1 MHSRLKIVKYWF
13 LGKRNG
19 VSFQELVAYLFQRTC
34 PSRAKSRIQSIEEAD
49 KYLILRF
56 NNFDHPLYY
65 PKEMNLR
72 SLYVVIT
79 ESLYA
84 NNWHYYQIEQTQV
97 GPEDVVI
104 DCGAAEGLFSL
115 LTAGKCK
122 KVYII
127 EPLPAFVEL
136 LKLTFYKM
144 NNVEIIPVALS
155 DKAGEAMLSNSGIES
170 SLNSSGHGIPVKVA
184 TIDDLFLENA
194 SPVTYIKADIEG
206 YELEMLKGASRVIKE
221 YTPKIAITTY
231 HKEEHAELISDYLKS
246 INSRY
251 HIKVKGIYPEHGGP
265 VMLHAWI
272 D

>member
-1 MHSRLKIVKYWF
+1 MGFHFKNWLHTYFNEHVHQEQSQEFRALKRPTI
-13 LGKRNG
+13 
-19 VSFQELVAYLFQRTC
+19 
-34 PSRAKSRIQSIEEAD
+34 
-49 KYLILRF
+49 YLILRF
-56 NNFDHPLYY
+56 NNFDYPLYY

-144 NNVEIIPVALS
+144 NNVA
-155 DKAGEAMLSNSGIES
+155 
-170 SLNSSGHGIPVKVA
+170 
-184 TIDDLFLENA
+184 
-194 SPVTYIKADIEG
+194 
-206 YELEMLKGASRVIKE
+206 
-221 YTPKIAITTY
+221 
-231 HKEEHAELISDYLKS
+231 
-246 INSRY
+246 
-251 HIKVKGIYPEHGGP
+251 
-265 VMLHAWI
+265 
-272 D
+272 